1 MSRQNDYGALDKF
14 LHNLALGQKLI
25 AEMSYDIEQTLLKTN
40 STNISDNHH
49 VYIAGLARGGTTV
62 LMRRFYASNHFRSLT
77 YRDMPFV
84 LMPGLW
90 KKLTSRSKKQMSKTE
105 RAHGDGLLVD
115 YDSPEAFEEVF
126 WRIFTGDEYIF
137 KNKLVASFP
146 EQSILDKYKQ
156 YVVSILASGENGST
170 RYLAKNN
177 NNILRLS
184 AIASIFPAAT
194 ILVPFRDPLQQAYSL
209 QKQHLRFIKEHKENK
224 FSRKYMSWLAHHEFG
239 SDHRPFVFSDYNNP
253 YAPESLNYWLYLWI
267 HVYGWLQENHPS
279 NTLFCSYENLCRS
292 GDTSWTRIA
301 VKTGIDA
308 DGPVFEPL
316 VLRES
321 RITETVDA
329 ELVADAHALYDK
341 LVQLE
346 NAALA

>member
-14 LHNLALGQKLI
+14 LHHLALGQNLI
-25 AEMSYDIEQTLLKTN
+25 AEMSYDIEQTLLKTDA
-40 STNISDNHH
+40 TDISNNHH

-90 KKLTSRSKKQMSKTE
+90 KKLTSRSKKHMSKTE

-126 WRIFTGDEYIF
+126 WRTFMGDDYIL
-137 KNKLVASFP
+137 KNKLIPAVP
-146 EQSILDKYKQ
+146 DDSILDKYKQ
-156 YVVSILASGENGST
+156 YVVSILASGENKST

-177 NNILRLS
+177 NNILRLA
-184 AIASIFPAAT
+184 AIASVFPSAT

-209 QKQHLRFIKEHKENK
+209 QKQHLRFIKEHKDNH

-239 SDHRPFVFSDYNNP
+239 SDHRPFVFSADKNP
-253 YAPESLNYWLYLWI
+253 HAPDTLNYWLYLWT
-267 HVYGWLQENHPS
+267 HVYGWLRENHPA
-279 NTLFCSYENLCRS
+279 NTLFCSYENLCHR
-292 GDTSWTRIA
+292 DNTSWTRIA
-301 VKTGIDA
+301 TRTGIDA

-321 RITETVDA
+321 TITEEVDA
-329 ELVADAHALYDK
+329 GLEAQARELYAQ

-346 NAALA
+346 SVALS

>member
-1 MSRQNDYGALDKF
+1 
-14 LHNLALGQKLI
+14 
-25 AEMSYDIEQTLLKTN
+25 
-40 STNISDNHH
+40 
-49 VYIAGLARGGTTV
+49 
-62 LMRRFYASNHFRSLT
+62 
-77 YRDMPFV
+77 
-84 LMPGLW
+84 
-90 KKLTSRSKKQMSKTE
+90 
-105 RAHGDGLLVD
+105 
-115 YDSPEAFEEVF
+115 
-126 WRIFTGDEYIF
+126 
-137 KNKLVASFP
+137 
-146 EQSILDKYKQ
+146 
-156 YVVSILASGENGST
+156 
-170 RYLAKNN
+170 
-177 NNILRLS
+177 
-184 AIASIFPAAT
+184 
-194 ILVPFRDPLQQAYSL
+194 
-209 QKQHLRFIKEHKENK
+209 
-224 FSRKYMSWLAHHEFG
+224 MSWLAHHEFG

-346 NAALA
+346 TLHWHKYMGCLFVESGMSSGIDLQRDLIFHLNNRGRAGIFARS